1 MSDHKKIF
9 ESELLGTPT
18 EVMRQ
23 YLVHFENDAH
33 TFISGLNKAANVW
46 EQYGAAAVKLE
57 QQQEELVW
65 SAAYSLNSINLALVS
80 TRLFLS
86 GYIAPSGNLARQVLE
101 SLAFGILLAFPS
113 TGTYREWKKGHAS
126 EHKALGSLVRH
137 AKHCGVNK
145 ASAGE
150 LDKQAKWFDQ
160 LSHPSR
166 LGLTTIWKP
175 PCKEHPEG
183 GWNVGAL
190 FVEQYL
196 EQYRL
201 EMANRISLTDLL
213 ANSIAGTMVTL
224 KIGVAA

>member
-1 MSDHKKIF
+1 MIF
-9 ESELLGTPT
+9 ESELLGSPT

-23 YLVHFENDAH
+23 YLAHFEKDAH
-33 TFISGLNKAANVW
+33 TFIGGLTKAANVW
-46 EQYGAAAVKLE
+46 RQYEAAAVMHE

-65 SAAYSLNSINLALVS
+65 SAAYFLSAINSALVS

-86 GYIAPSGNLARQVLE
+86 GYIVPSGNLARQALE

-126 EHKALGSLVRH
+126 EHKALGRLARH

-145 ASAGE
+145 ASAGD
-150 LDKQAKWFDQ
+150 LDKQARWFDQ

-166 LGLTTIWKP
+166 LGLSTIWMP

-190 FVEQYL
+190 FAEQHL
-196 EQYRL
+196 EQYGK
-201 EMANRISLTDLL
+201 EMVNRISLTELL
-213 ANSIAGTMVTL
+213 ANSIAGTMITL
-224 KIGVAA
+224 KLEVTA